1 MFTKGYEPLII
12 GFSLVSVALDFS
24 RTTTSNVL
32 IRNINNKLLI
42 DKDLVTT
49 LHCTQTIKDY
59 TASHL
64 LRLTACRGVDLD
76 IF

>member
-1 MFTKGYEPLII
+1 MFTKGYETLIT

-49 LHCTQTIKDY
+49 IHCKGKPPGIFLQT
-59 TASHL
+59 
-64 LRLTACRGVDLD
+64 V
-76 IF
+76 